1 LITKVAFVCSLM
13 MFIGTVLVTNGSA
26 ATVIYAETSSF

>member
-1 LITKVAFVCSLM
+1 M